1 MHSRRPQIQN
11 RKHAYRNTLVPQVSA
26 QNVTKLDPKC
36 TSDGRHVNADLCL
49 EDPFGNEAEVSQI
62 GVVAVCSNI
71 RNSLCCWNICYNV
84 TFAIIP

>member
-1 MHSRRPQIQN
+1 MHNRRPQIQN

-49 EDPFGNEAEVSQI
+49 EDPFGNEAEVSRI
-62 GVVAVCSNI
+62 GVVALLLRLPLLLELLLQCD
-71 RNSLCCWNICYNV
+71 ICNH
-84 TFAIIP
+84 P